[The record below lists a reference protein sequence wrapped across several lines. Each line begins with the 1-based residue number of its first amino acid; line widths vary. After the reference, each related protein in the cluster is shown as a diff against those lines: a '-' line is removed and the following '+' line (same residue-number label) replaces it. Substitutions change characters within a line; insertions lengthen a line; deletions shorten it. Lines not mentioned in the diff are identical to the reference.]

1 MARPTARRKRMDIRT
16 IGLPLLCA
24 ALVLGCAQQAEQ
36 PAVSTEA
43 DRQAIDQVREQEVA
57 AINSGDLSLGYA
69 ADDIITMPP
78 GEPAL
83 VGKPALQAWVE
94 AFVSQVTASLS
105 YAPTDIVVA
114 GDLAV
119 EHYTGTLTATPV
131 GGGDSVT
138 EALKG
143 IHVYQRQADGSWK
156 MTHDVWNLDAPPGE

>member
-1 MARPTARRKRMDIRT
+1 MATRT
-16 IGLPLLCA
+16 IGLPALCA
-24 ALVLGCAQQAEQ
+24 ALMLGCTQYAEQ

-57 AINSGDLSLGYA
+57 AISSGDLSLGYA
-69 ADDIITMPP
+69 ADGIITMPP

-94 AFVSQVTASLS
+94 AFTSQVTASLS
-105 YAPTDIVVA
+105 YSPTDVIVA

-119 EHYTGTLTATPV
+119 EHYAATLTATPV
-131 GGGDSVT
+131 DGGDSFT

-156 MTHDVWNLDAPPGE
+156 LTHDVWNLNAQPSGY

>member
-1 MARPTARRKRMDIRT
+1 MDIRT
-16 IGLPLLCA
+16 MRLPLFCA
-24 ALVLGCAQQAEQ
+24 ALMLGCTQQAEQ

-69 ADDIITMPP
+69 ADNLITLPP

-83 VGKPALQAWVE
+83 VGKPALQAWME
-94 AFVSQVTASLS
+94 AFLSQTTASLS
-105 YAPTDIVVA
+105 YGSTDVIVA

-119 EHYTGTLTATPV
+119 EHYTGTLTLTPV
-131 GGGDSVT
+131 GGGDSVDET
-138 EALKG
+138 LKG

-156 MTHDVWNLDAPPGE
+156 LTHDIWNLEAPPSGE

>member
-1 MARPTARRKRMDIRT
+1 MDIRT
-16 IGLPLLCA
+16 MGLPLFCA
-24 ALVLGCAQQAEQ
+24 ALVLGCTQQAEQ

-57 AINSGDLSLGYA
+57 AINTGDLSLGYA

-83 VGKPALQAWVE
+83 VGKAALQAWME
-94 AFVSQVTASLS
+94 GFMSQATASLS
-105 YAPTDIVVA
+105 YASTDVIVA

-119 EHYTGTLTATPV
+119 EHYAGTLTLTPV
-131 GGGDSVT
+131 GGGDSVD
-138 EALKG
+138 EAFKG

-156 MTHDVWNLDAPPGE
+156 LTHDIWNLDVPPSGE